1 MKYKDLRDF
10 IAQLEQSGQLKRISR
25 EIDPYLEMTEI
36 SDRTLRAGGPAL
48 LFENPKG
55 CAMPVL
61 TNLFGT
67 PDRVAM
73 GMGQPNVAALRQV
86 GIWLSY
92 LKEPEP
98 PRGFKEL
105 MEKLPI
111 FKQVLNMP
119 TKRLSSALVSSGCWR
134 ERQSIWTR
142 SRSSTAGPATW
153 RRW

>member
-55 CAMPVL
+55 YAMPVL

-73 GMGQPNVAALRQV
+73 GMGQPNVAALRRV
-86 GIWLSY
+86 GIWL
-92 LKEPEP
+92 
-98 PRGFKEL
+98 
-105 MEKLPI
+105 
-111 FKQVLNMP
+111 P
-119 TKRLSSALVSSGCWR
+119 T
-134 ERQSIWTR
+134 
-142 SRSSTAGPATW
+142 
-153 RRW
+153 